1 MQAIEFETRIEGRSV
16 QLPADAELAN
26 GQSVRVILMYEA
38 PAGGP
43 EAATTEEAATGAIAR
58 LTRDP
63 LVVPGFSPL
72 TREEAHER

>member
-26 GQSVRVILMYEA
+26 GQPVRVILIYEA
-38 PAGGP
+38 SATGS
-43 EAATTEEAATGAIAR
+43 AATTAEQAATGAIAR
-58 LTRDP
+58 SIRHP
-63 LVVPGFSPL
+63 AVVPGFVPL